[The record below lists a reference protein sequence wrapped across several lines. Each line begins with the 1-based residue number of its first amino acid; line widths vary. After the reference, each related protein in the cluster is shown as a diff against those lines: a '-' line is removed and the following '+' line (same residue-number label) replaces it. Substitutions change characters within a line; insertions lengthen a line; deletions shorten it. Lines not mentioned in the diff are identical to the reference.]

1 MNFAEKFKGNY
12 RSITPFSWLGIHG
25 GAARKRRCGHHADL
39 MHNILNSLR
48 GEAVPEHGVMH
59 GSAIQVSRRITSARR
74 HVYGSTIRVL
84 STLVRSRQ
92 RRRYRLGRWKDLPA
106 PSISDYRH
114 GTASPPQK
122 NFLEHHCLQ
131 RLNCSL
137 SQRVPYFLPV
147 KLSISLTLTEAD

>member
-1 MNFAEKFKGNY
+1 MSERFLLRNSRVIID
-12 RSITPFSWLGIHG
+12 RSSFSWLGIHG

-48 GEAVPEHGVMH
+48 GEAVPEDGVMH

-84 STLVRSRQ
+84 STLVRSRST
-92 RRRYRLGRWKDLPA
+92 RRYRLGRWKDLPA

-114 GTASPPQK
+114 GTASPPK
-122 NFLEHHCLQ
+122 NNFGTPFATGAFELPTLSASHLFLC
-131 RLNCSL
+131 R
-137 SQRVPYFLPV
+137 
-147 KLSISLTLTEAD
+147 

>member
-1 MNFAEKFKGNY
+1 M
-12 RSITPFSWLGIHG
+12 WD
-25 GAARKRRCGHHADL
+25 HADM

-48 GEAVPEHGVMH
+48 GEAVPEQGVMH

-92 RRRYRLGRWKDLPA
+92 DGRYRLGRWKDLPA

-114 GTASPPQK
+114 GTASHEN
-122 NFLEHHCLQ
+122 NFGTPVATAGWGL
-131 RLNCSL
+131 RGT
-137 SQRVPYFLPV
+137 YFLPV
-147 KLSISLTLTEAD
+147 ELTIFSGATEAMVAKQFRKCSPKLLQP

>member
-1 MNFAEKFKGNY
+1 
-12 RSITPFSWLGIHG
+12 
-25 GAARKRRCGHHADL
+25 

-114 GTASPPQK
+114 GTASPPPQK
-122 NFLEHHCLQ
+122 KLFGTPLLTALEL
-131 RLNCSL
+131 
-137 SQRVPYFLPV
+137 
-147 KLSISLTLTEAD
+147 LTLSASPLFLAGEAVNFSDTN